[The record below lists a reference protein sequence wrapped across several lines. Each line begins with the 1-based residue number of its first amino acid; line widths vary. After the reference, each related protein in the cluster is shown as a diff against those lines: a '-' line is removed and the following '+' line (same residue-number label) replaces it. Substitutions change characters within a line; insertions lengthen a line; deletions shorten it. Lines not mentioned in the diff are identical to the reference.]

1 MYSPRKNQPQVTRYV
16 LHKASNPRE
25 LFQCCMYLCCTDAFL
40 CFVAQLLKASLVESL
55 SNLSEV
61 DFSATRSRLRLQ
73 PPPSLDD
80 SSDVGTEATMIAE
93 STDDQSSPSNGDS
106 VLEARTRL
114 FRERSVSM
122 GACSLMMKSQH
133 KRNPTS
139 PAEELLSIIDKQEE
153 EFTTF
158 TSPLHLEETLE
169 GLEAEQQAL
178 EETHGKMIHLEMEN
192 TDLKKTINSI
202 NTLTSEMDNLKC
214 ANTALQ
220 VLLFVALAKPENAKL
235 SSEIPRGMFGVVG
248 QLGFHELEA
257 VKEKLSTKSSELM
270 QIQKDL
276 EQKNSELQVLSNT
289 WLNGLTLRRE
299 AAESPKTPSC
309 AKEKSVTLST
319 ALPARATSQYT
330 LKDSDQRSPSAK

>member
-1 MYSPRKNQPQVTRYV
+1 MLVF
-16 LHKASNPRE
+16 LIH
-25 LFQCCMYLCCTDAFL
+25 LF
-40 CFVAQLLKASLVESL
+40 VSQLLKASLAESL

-61 DFSATRSRLRLQ
+61 EFSTRRSRLKLQ
-73 PPPSLDD
+73 APPSADAD
-80 SSDVGTEATMIAE
+80 SEVGTEATMIAE
-93 STDDQSSPSNGDS
+93 STDDQTSPSNEDS
-106 VLEARTRL
+106 ALEARARL

-139 PAEELLSIIDKQEE
+139 PAEELLSIIDKHEE

-178 EETHGKMIHLEMEN
+178 EETQGKMFHLEMEN
-192 TDLKKTINSI
+192 TDLKNTINSI
-202 NTLTSEMDNLKC
+202 NTLTSEMDKLKC

-220 VLLFVALAKPENAKL
+220 VLLFVALAKPEDAKL
-235 SSEIPRGMFGVVG
+235 GSEIPKGMFGVAG
-248 QLGFHELEA
+248 QLGFQELEA
-257 VKEKLSTKSSELM
+257 VKEKLTTKSSELM

-299 AAESPKTPSC
+299 AAESPKTPSY
-309 AKEKSVTLST
+309 AQEKSMAICT
-319 ALPARATSQYT
+319 AVPANASSRSAM
-330 LKDSDQRSPSAK
+330 KDLDQRSPSAK